1 MAIVILHQD
10 RPLFC
15 KEGWGRFKTMSKG
28 QKMKRTFHDNLILNR
43 YLLSLFNQDNLEK
56 FKQRLGDDRFEGIDN
71 DGQTKFFHEL
81 TGGQLFQTDLISEN
95 DLRRYDLNIVK
106 HWQQITEHRNNAEG
120 YILKLK
126 YFQYLS
132 LLFTEIYLDFYFNR
146 PNELLNQ
153 LNE

>member
-1 MAIVILHQD
+1 ML
-10 RPLFC
+10 
-15 KEGWGRFKTMSKG
+15 KG

-71 DGQTKFFHEL
+71 DGQAKFFHEL
-81 TGGQLFQTDLISEN
+81 TGGQLFQTDLISAN

-106 HWQQITEHRNNAEG
+106 HWQQITENRNKAEG
-120 YILKLK
+120 HILNLK

-132 LLFTEIYLDFYFNR
+132 LLFT
-146 PNELLNQ
+146 
-153 LNE
+153 